1 LGVPKLAIM
10 KHRTISPAIFGI
22 LALVL
27 ASATNTKAQLPQ
39 FLSDSSK
46 IVVMTLGP
54 AQSDVYL
61 AFGHSA
67 VRVVDYKLGTDIVFN
82 YGVFNFN
89 QPNFY
94 LNFARGK
101 LLYKL
106 GAAYY
111 KDFKE
116 SYIEDNRSIV
126 EQELNLTTEEKQA
139 YYNFLYENYKP
150 ENRDYYYNYVY
161 DNCATR
167 IRDGLEK
174 VFPDRISYKYPYE
187 TSEMTFRDLMDLYLG
202 QQPWGDLGI
211 DLCLGSGIDHVVTGY
226 EYMFLP
232 DYVEKA
238 FEAAT
243 LSRDGAQFPL
253 VREKEYVF
261 VPADTVSAQGSLFT
275 PTLIFTL
282 VFLMVGFSTNQE
294 WKRGIRR
301 KWLDFLVF
309 FVAGAVG
316 LLLLF
321 LWFAT
326 DHVSSYN
333 YNLLWAIPL
342 NMVVAFFALSKQE
355 ASWAKPYLYFVAAV
369 LVTTIVLWAF
379 IPQKMNLAF
388 IPFML
393 TILLRAIYW
402 AYTLRKIT

>member
-1 LGVPKLAIM
+1 LGSPKLAAM
-10 KHRTISPAIFGI
+10 KQRLIKRAFFGALAIV
-22 LALVL
+22 LV
-27 ASATNTKAQLPQ
+27 AGTSTRAQLPQ
-39 FLSDSSK
+39 FLSDSAR
-46 IVVMTLGP
+46 ITLMTLGP
-54 AQSDVYL
+54 SQTDVYL

-116 SYIEDNRSIV
+116 SYIEENRSII
-126 EQELNLTTEEKQA
+126 EQELNLTAGEKQA
-139 YYNFLYENYKP
+139 YYNFLYINYKP

-174 VFPDRISYKYPYE
+174 VFPGRIAFSYPYV
-187 TSEMTFRDLMDLYLG
+187 TSDMTFRNLMDLYLG

-211 DLCLGSGIDHVVTGY
+211 DLCLGSGIDNVVTGY

-238 FEAAT
+238 LDVAT
-243 LSRDGAQFPL
+243 FSRGDTKVPL
-253 VREKEYVF
+253 VKEKEAVF
-261 VPADTVSAQGSLFT
+261 VPVDAGVVKGSWLT
-275 PTLIFTL
+275 PTMMFIVIFL
-282 VFLMVGFSTNQE
+282 VVGFSTNQE

-301 KWLDFLVF
+301 RWLDFIVF
-309 FVAGAVG
+309 FVAGVIG

-321 LWFAT
+321 LWFGT

-342 NMVVAFFALSKQE
+342 HAVVAFFALSKKDVK
-355 ASWAKPYLYFVAAV
+355 WVKPYLYFVAAV
-369 LVTTIVLWAF
+369 LASVIVLWAF
-379 IPQKMNLAF
+379 IPQKMLLAF
-388 IPFML
+388 IPFIL
-393 TILLRAIYW
+393 TLLLRCIYW
-402 AYTLRKIT
+402 AYTIRKVS